1 MQDGTGGLNLPP
13 LNHIGVVV
21 RDIDEVG
28 RSLAQ
33 VFGLEFEEDFE
44 YTASANEVIVG
55 GPFTLRIASATIGG
69 ATYEFLQPVAGKSL
83 WSDFLESSGEGTHHV
98 AFTVKDWDAG
108 VASLQEGGSEM
119 VAGATVDKF
128 DDKRWAYFN
137 THIGGLI
144 VELMEDYGL

>member
-1 MQDGTGGLNLPP
+1 MQGGTGELNLPP

-21 RDIDEVG
+21 RDMDEVG
-28 RSLAQ
+28 RSLKQ
-33 VFGLEFEEDFE
+33 VFGLELEDEFE
-44 YTASANEVIVG
+44 YTAEADDMLTGE
-55 GPFTLRIASATIGG
+55 PFTLRIAAVKIGG

-83 WSDFLESSGEGTHHV
+83 WADFLESSGEGTHHV
-98 AFTVKDWDAG
+98 AFTVKDWAAD
-108 VASLQEGGSEM
+108 VARIQEGGSVM

-128 DDKRWAYFN
+128 DNKRWAYFD

>member
-1 MQDGTGGLNLPP
+1 MQGGNGGLNLPP

-21 RDIDEVG
+21 RDMDEVG
-28 RSLAQ
+28 RSLKQ
-33 VFGLEFEEDFE
+33 VFGLELEDEFE
-44 YTASANEVIVG
+44 YTARADDMLAGE
-55 GPFTLRIASATIGG
+55 PFTLRIAAAKIGG

-83 WSDFLESSGEGTHHV
+83 WADFLESSGEGTHHV
-98 AFTVKDWDAG
+98 AFTVQDWAAD
-108 VASLQEGGSEM
+108 VARIQEGGSVM

-128 DDKRWAYFN
+128 DNKRWAYFD

>member
-1 MQDGTGGLNLPP
+1 MQGGTGGLDLPP

-28 RSLAQ
+28 RSLKQ
-33 VFGLEFEEDFE
+33 VFGLEFEEEFV
-44 YTASANEVIVG
+44 YTASADEVIVG
-55 GPFTLRIASATIGG
+55 EPFTLRIASATIGG

-83 WSDFLESSGEGTHHV
+83 WADFLESSGEGTHHV
-98 AFTVKDWDAG
+98 AFTVKDWAAD
-108 VASLQEGGSEM
+108 VARIQEGGSEM
-119 VAGATVDKF
+119 VAAASVQQF